1 MAQPANIVTREEIEA
16 LLQRPI
22 TKGLLAECFG
32 VTTQQFAQ
40 TRINLPAGK
49 SMGEWMRIIYKRRS
63 EAAAGR
69 SDSLVEERA
78 RLAREQA
85 DRVAMENAA
94 KRGDLAPVGV
104 IEMMLAAIAAQAVA
118 SLEAVPGRGRVGRLA
133 VGARVVG
140 VKFGTLFSGGE
151 LAGVGITAAGWR
163 HAWGVEYDPA
173 IAAVAQANG
182 FDVTVADVLA
192 CDPRGFAPVDALHA
206 SPVCTRAG
214 SARQ

>member
-118 SLEAVPGRGRVGRLA
+118 SLEAVPGRVRMRLPH
-133 VGARVVG
+133 
-140 VKFGTLFSGGE
+140 L
-151 LAGVGITAAGWR
+151 TAADISAIER
-163 HAWGVEYDPA
+163 E
-173 IAAVAQANG
+173 IAAARNTIAGAAVK
-182 FDVTVADVLA
+182 V
-192 CDPRGFAPVDALHA
+192 PKERRG
-206 SPVCTRAG
+206 RAV
-214 SARQ
+214 